1 MIAKILEVTGYWL
14 LIAKVIMYMQDK
26 QEPQEIPQEET
37 KLWEEGL
44 PNILYFFHHSM
55 MKHE

>member
-1 MIAKILEVTGYWL
+1 
-14 LIAKVIMYMQDK
+14 MYMQDK